1 MQSNGTVNRAI
12 AVVAASS
19 VHVSVSNRKD
29 MGTVNKERK
38 LKKNQLK
45 DIERLQKQSQKKDR
59 ECEHRK
65 IRAFKLL
72 ADHLTQME
80 QTEQLQ
86 QLHELFPDISAAAE
100 TYVFKPANHE

>member
-1 MQSNGTVNRAI
+1 MQSTGPVNHTI
-12 AVVAASS
+12 AVVATSS
-19 VHVSVSNRKD
+19 VHVSTKHRKD

-45 DIERLQKQSQKKDR
+45 DIERLQKQSQKKER

-72 ADHLTQME
+72 ADHLTQLE
-80 QTEQLQ
+80 QPEQLQ
-86 QLHELFPDISAAAE
+86 QLHELFPDISTAAE
-100 TYVFKPANHE
+100 TYVFKPANDE